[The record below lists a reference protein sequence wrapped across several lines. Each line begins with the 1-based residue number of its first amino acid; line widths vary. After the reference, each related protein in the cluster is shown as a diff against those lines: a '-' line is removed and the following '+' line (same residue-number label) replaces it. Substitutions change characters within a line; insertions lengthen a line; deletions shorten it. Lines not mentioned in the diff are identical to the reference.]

1 MNNGDRCDEP
11 GDGQG
16 EGHLYDPY
24 DPYEGYGY
32 RRYGHAAGAYDE
44 EAYEEH
50 GPEEPTDND
59 QAYDDQPDE
68 GQGPDERWY
77 EDETGAMVRP
87 YTVTRGRTRPSG
99 RHAVDLMS
107 RVTALDPETAP
118 VPGVEHAGA
127 ALLDLIRRGPR
138 PLVELA
144 VDADLPLTVVRVL
157 LGDLAEAGLIRI
169 DAPRRLPVTGP
180 AADPELLREIVH
192 RLRQI

>member
-1 MNNGDRCDEP
+1 MNNGDRCDERW
-11 GDGQG
+11 DGQG
-16 EGHLYDPY
+16 EGHPY

-50 GPEEPTDND
+50 GPEEPTDDD

-68 GQGPDERWY
+68 EQGPDERWY

-180 AADPELLREIVH
+180 AADPDLLREIVH